1 MNKLEYLQYH
11 KSAVDKMTEIT
22 KAKNSDYTGVTD
34 DPFANFSRVESTGIT
49 STEKGF
55 LVRMMD
61 KVSRINSFV
70 DKGIL
75 EVKDES
81 VEDTLF
87 DLANYS
93 ILLAAYIHGKKHGE
107 KAGQKRAGA
116 SSRGKSKAKVGNQK
130 PQKAAGV

>member
-1 MNKLEYLQYH
+1 MNRKEYLEYH
-11 KSAVDKMTEIT
+11 KAVTEKMFTIT
-22 KAKNSDYTGVTD
+22 KAKNSDYCGITD
-34 DPFANFSRVESTGIT
+34 DPFANFSRVEAVGIT
-49 STEKGF
+49 TTERGF

-61 KVSRINSFV
+61 KMSRLNSFV
-70 DKGIL
+70 QKGVL

-107 KAGQKRAGA
+107 KAGQERAGTP
-116 SSRGKSKAKVGNQK
+116 SRRKSKAKVRNK
-130 PQKAAGV
+130 ES

>member
-1 MNKLEYLQYH
+1 MTREQYLKYH
-11 KSAVDKMTEIT
+11 KATTERMFSIT
-22 KAKNSDYTGVTD
+22 KAKNSDYCGITD
-34 DPFANFSRVESTGIT
+34 DPFANFSRVEAVGIT
-49 STEKGF
+49 STERGF

-61 KVSRINSFV
+61 KMARLNSFV
-70 DKGIL
+70 QKGVL

-116 SSRGKSKAKVGNQK
+116 SSRGKSKAKVRNK
-130 PQKAAGV
+130 KS